1 MPYNLSN
8 FDGRSFVT
16 LADGVVDRQG
26 SSSLYLIGKDVTGY
40 GTIQNDN
47 FLWLLEN
54 FAGTI
59 EPVNKV
65 QGQIWFDK
73 NSNVLKPKIYDG
85 GEWRAISLITSAST
99 SSTNA
104 TVGDFWYD
112 TSKDQLYIKN
122 TSSSYTLVG
131 TEIVSGFNKTKFT
144 PRSVLDTGNVSH
156 ACIIIYIDGS
166 IVGVLSNDE
175 FFVNVQDEIYAGG
188 IVKISRGLNFSTGSG
203 IALPA
208 SESAYLK
215 AELNEV
221 ITGRWTFN
229 NSGGIAI
236 GTSTIF
242 TNEFGNLTLQAP
254 GRGIVINAT
263 DIRPVSGTTT
273 LGTASSKFAKV
284 FSGEINAGSSITSA
298 NLVGKFILT
307 SGSKIEPGTDG
318 TISLGAGNARF
329 STVFTKGL
337 NAGGTNEEGIITG
350 GWKLGAGST
359 LDVSE
364 GTFVSD
370 NASVVELVAGRI
382 RSRFITSGSTSTTGQ
397 IEGDWSFTANS
408 RLTAGNL
415 TASNLTASTL
425 NSSNATIPTLNST
438 NATIINL
445 GSTAA
450 TITTL
455 NSTDASLTNV
465 TSSRIDTTALYS
477 SNVVQTPKL
486 STGSSSALGQI
497 EGDWSLTSNSKL
509 RAVYADIAE
518 KYSSDNQYESGT
530 VVMFGGTAEVT
541 IANAPKTTK
550 VAGIVTTNPAQIL
563 NDSLENS
570 VAIALIGRVPCKVV
584 GTIFKGDMLVV
595 SKIPGVLTASATPT
609 PGSIVAKAMEFYNS
623 DEVGV
628 IEVMVTRG

>member
-16 LADGVVDRQG
+16 LADGVVDRQA

-73 NSNVLKPKIYDG
+73 NANVLKPKIYDG
-85 GEWRAISLITSAST
+85 GEWRSISLITSAST

-131 TEIVSGFNKTKFT
+131 TESVSGFNKTKFT
-144 PRSVLDTGNVSH
+144 PRSVLDIGNVSH
-156 ACIIIYIDGS
+156 ACIIIHIDGS

-254 GRGIVINAT
+254 GRSVVINAT

-307 SGSKIEPGTDG
+307 SGSKIEPGTDA
-318 TISLGAGNARF
+318 TISLGAANARF

-370 NASVVELVAGRI
+370 NASVVELVAGRM
-382 RSRFITSGSTSTTGQ
+382 RTRFITAGSTSTTGQ
-397 IEGDWSFTANS
+397 IEGNWSFTANS

-415 TASNLTASTL
+415 TASSL
-425 NSSNATIPTLNST
+425 NSNNASIPTLNSN
-438 NATIINL
+438 NATIITL
-445 GSTAA
+445 GSTDA

-455 NSTDASLTNV
+455 NSTNV
-465 TSSRIDTTALYS
+465 ASSRIDATALYS
-477 SNVVQTPKL
+477 STVVQTPKL
-486 STGSSSALGQI
+486 TTGSSSALGQI
-497 EGDWSLTSNSKL
+497 EGDWSLTTNSKL

-518 KYSSDNQYESGT
+518 KYSADNQYESGT

-541 IANAPKTTK
+541 IASSPKTTK

-584 GTIFKGDMLVV
+584 GAIFKGDMLVV
-595 SKIPGVLTASATPT
+595 SKIPGVLMASATPT